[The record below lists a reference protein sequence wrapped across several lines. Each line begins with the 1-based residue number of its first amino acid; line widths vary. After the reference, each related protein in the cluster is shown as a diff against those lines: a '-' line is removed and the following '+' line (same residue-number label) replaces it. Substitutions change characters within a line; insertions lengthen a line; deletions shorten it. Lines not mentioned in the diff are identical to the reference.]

1 MWEGHKSFDLLRAR
15 LFRGECFDVRA
26 SSHGD
31 PADWFSIIPVV
42 SSNGLP
48 GADRDDGNFEPLPN
62 LGPPSAFAMGGQ
74 HGR

>member
-15 LFRGECFDVRA
+15 SFDGECFDVRA

-31 PADWFSIIPVV
+31 PADRFSIIPVA

-48 GADRDDGNFEPLPN
+48 AADRDDSNFGPLPN
-62 LGPPSAFAMGGQ
+62 LGPPPAFAMGGH
-74 HGR
+74 HG